1 MGLARK
7 TAERSAK
14 CDGWS
19 CLWLLLPLYASL
31 SAVSRCASHGSA
43 NNGNPLVLNLTSRA
57 AAIDN
62 LVYTGPS
69 GLSSGD
75 LYVFSDRLF
84 LASAP
89 NDQVGTSDGRCV
101 LIDPATLKFDRLVTN
116 TFREGEP
123 SDAGQLTAAGELTLV
138 PGTTRTFAVVGGT
151 SAYRIA
157 RGDASVELGRP
168 EGPHQLTVNLILNP

>member
-1 MGLARK
+1 MR
-7 TAERSAK
+7 RMV
-14 CDGWS
+14 
-19 CLWLLLPLYASL
+19 LPMVAAAAVRLVVGGVSL
-31 SAVSRCASHGSA
+31 ASHGSA

-157 RGDASVELGRP
+157 RGDASRRNSAHPKG
-168 EGPHQLTVNLILNP
+168 LTS